1 MDTGDLIKVYNVL
14 SEEECEDII
23 EWFWEVE
30 DRHVDGAV
38 YGAPTEV
45 RQNHVTKDVKDT
57 RQVYP
62 VPDDRVSD
70 ILSKG
75 YFEIFD
81 RYSEECPVPPVDYP
95 ITFRDYCVR
104 IYRKGSGFFA
114 KHQDQGPG
122 ANVHRVFG
130 VVGYLNDVEE
140 GGGTYFHLQDRLIP
154 ARRGDICIFPCNYLW
169 PHEGTVP
176 ISCDKYAITSFISY
190 VDNL

>member
-81 RYSEECPVPPVDYP
+81 RPCHVVLW
-95 ITFRDYCVR
+95 FLVR
-104 IYRKGSGFFA
+104 FQNTKGSELCLDLWRNFWFF
-114 KHQDQGPG
+114 
-122 ANVHRVFG
+122 
-130 VVGYLNDVEE
+130 
-140 GGGTYFHLQDRLIP
+140 
-154 ARRGDICIFPCNYLW
+154 
-169 PHEGTVP
+169 
-176 ISCDKYAITSFISY
+176 IT
-190 VDNL
+190 DL